1 MSTRGQASPVLT
13 GHGSTLHRRRSPW
26 WVAALLCFALL
37 VMTAALLLVGPFDED
52 AVRRLVR
59 ATARTSVLLFCT
71 AFGASSLAE
80 FRSSNATTWLVRHRR
95 QVGVSFAFSHM
106 LHLIALILLGRFFPD
121 PFIPELNV
129 VTIVGG
135 GTGYLFVIA
144 MAATSND
151 AAVRAFGAR
160 RWRMLHLTG
169 SWFLWVIFVQSYI
182 PRAVLDP
189 WYVPPAALLLAA
201 AVLRGAAARRRRRAP

>member
-1 MSTRGQASPVLT
+1 MSTREQASPVRT
-13 GHGSTLHRRRSPW
+13 GQGITGPRRASPW
-26 WVAALLCFALL
+26 WVAALLCGALL
-37 VMTAALLLVGPFDED
+37 VMTVALLFVGPFDEA

-71 AFGASSLAE
+71 AFSASSLAK
-80 FRSSNATTWLVRHRR
+80 FHGSTATAWLVRHRR
-95 QVGVSFAFSHM
+95 QIGVSFAFSHG
-106 LHLIALILLGRFFPD
+106 LHLVALVLLGRFFPD
-121 PFIPELNV
+121 PFIPELNL

-151 AAVRAFGAR
+151 AAVQALGVL
-160 RWRMLHLTG
+160 RWRILPLTG
-169 SWFLWVIFVQSYI
+169 SWFLWVIFVQSYL
-182 PRAVLDP
+182 PRALLDP

-201 AVLRGAAARRRRRAP
+201 AGLRGAAARRRRRAA